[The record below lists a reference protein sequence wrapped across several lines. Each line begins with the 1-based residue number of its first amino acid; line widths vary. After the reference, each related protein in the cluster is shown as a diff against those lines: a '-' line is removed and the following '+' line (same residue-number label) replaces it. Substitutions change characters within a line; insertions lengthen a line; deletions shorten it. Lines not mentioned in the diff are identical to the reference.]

1 MSRALL
7 SVSDKSG
14 LVEFARGLAQL
25 GWELVSTGGTA
36 NTLRAAGLQ
45 VMDVSEVTHHPEMM
59 NGRVK
64 TLHPAIHAGLLGRRE
79 VHEDVD
85 AMRTHGYQPIDLV
98 AVNLYPFHEAVA
110 ANADLPVAMEKVDI
124 GGPSMLRSAAKNH
137 AHVITI
143 IDPADYPRVLDALR
157 GGEVN
162 LGLRRELAAKV
173 FAETARYDAAIAS
186 YFQARSGIVSGSGSP
201 NGRLE
206 LEFAKVQELRYGENP
221 DQHAAFYRDVD
232 APAGSLPSMKQ
243 LHGKE
248 LSFNNL
254 LDIDAAVLAV
264 SAWSNDATAA
274 CVIIKHTTPCGVAVA
289 ASVEQAYENAVA
301 CDPVS
306 AFGGVVAFNQPLN
319 DAAATHMSSTFYEI
333 VIAPSFAADALERL
347 KQKKNLRLIELPIV
361 PSTGT
366 DYKRVN
372 GGLLVQD
379 RMAMTFPE
387 DAWSVVSQRQPTPSE
402 LDDLRFAWRVSA
414 AVKSNAI
421 VIARDRRTLGIGAGQ
436 MSRVDSS
443 RIAVMKAH
451 DQKADLRGAVLA
463 SDAFFPFRDG
473 VDAAAMA
480 GVKAII
486 QPGGSLRDEEV
497 ITAANEHDIAMV
509 FTGRR
514 VFRH

>member
-1 MSRALL
+1 MPRALL

-36 NTLRAAGLQ
+36 STLRAAGLQ
-45 VMDVSEVTHHPEMM
+45 VLDVSDVTQHPEMM
-59 NGRVK
+59 GGRVK

-85 AMRTHGYQPIDLV
+85 AMQTHGYQPIDLI

-110 ANADLPVAMEKVDI
+110 ANAELPVAMEKVDI

-143 IDPADYPRVLDALR
+143 IDPADYARVLDALR
-157 GGEVN
+157 RGGVN
-162 LGLRRELAAKV
+162 LDLRRELASKV

-186 YFQARSGIVSGSGSP
+186 YFHAKSVSGSVSSP

-206 LEFAKVQELRYGENP
+206 LQFSKVQELRYGENP
-221 DQHAAFYRDVD
+221 DQHAAFYRDIN
-232 APAGSLPSMKQ
+232 APDGSLPSMKQ

-289 ASVEQAYENAVA
+289 ATVEQAYENAVA

-319 DAAATHMSSTFYEI
+319 DAAAALMSSTFYEI
-333 VIAPSFAADALERL
+333 IIAPSFAAAALERL

-387 DAWSVVSQRQPTPSE
+387 DAWSVVSQRKPTPSE